1 MPICI
6 VTDQIHVLLDE
17 VIFHQMLGFDLIW
30 IASSDVAIQSDRKI
44 KSVSHFYLKFTGK
57 SG

>member
-1 MPICI
+1 MPSCI
-6 VTDQIHVLLDE
+6 VTGQIHVHLDE

-30 IASSDVAIQSDRKI
+30 IASSDVTIQSDKKI
-44 KSVSHFYLKFTGK
+44 KSVSHFYLKFK